1 MEPYTSDLSE
11 NSISTSKTMDALLS
25 ILCFCDPNVS
35 KAPSVTVCPVSQL
48 VSNSSIL

>member
-35 KAPSVTVCPVSQL
+35 KVPSVTVCLENQL
-48 VSNSSIL
+48 ISSSSI